1 MRDAIGFAVHWLKNW
16 REISQ
21 PIANPSNPNR
31 VITFDSRFKTV
42 LYIFYLQFSGPPISV
57 ILYEH
62 STRSDGSVDEVSI
75 GYLLAKRG
83 LAKFL
88 DYEKAHIERLN
99 KLDEDACES
108 EDLGLRRNECGPGTA
123 SDISETYSLSETS
136 TNSNLID
143 KILAVEMS
151 SAPSPTSEQKPLVS
165 LVLSNGSNDQ
175 SSILSSTA
183 HIPISTISS
192 TKGVEN
198 AEVSHDQ
205 GQATASSGHLTSST
219 SAVAESVITEVNQY
233 SIESSV

>member
-1 MRDAIGFAVHWLKNW
+1 M
-16 REISQ
+16 
-21 PIANPSNPNR
+21 
-31 VITFDSRFKTV
+31 
-42 LYIFYLQFSGPPISV
+42 

-62 STRSDGSVDEVSI
+62 STRSDGSVDEISI

-108 EDLGLRRNECGPGTA
+108 EDLGLRRNECGPGTT
-123 SDISETYSLSETS
+123 SDVSETYSLSETS

-151 SAPSPTSEQKPLVS
+151 SAPSPTSEQKPLV
-165 LVLSNGSNDQ
+165 LSNGSNDQ
-175 SSILSSTA
+175 SSILSSTV

>member
-1 MRDAIGFAVHWLKNW
+1 M
-16 REISQ
+16 
-21 PIANPSNPNR
+21 
-31 VITFDSRFKTV
+31 
-42 LYIFYLQFSGPPISV
+42 QFSGPPVSV

-108 EDLGLRRNECGPGTA
+108 DDSGLRRNECGPGTT
-123 SDISETYSLSETS
+123 SDVSETCSLSETS

-165 LVLSNGSNDQ
+165 LVLSNGGNDQ
-175 SSILSSTA
+175 SSILSSTV

-205 GQATASSGHLTSST
+205 GQAAASSGHLTSST
-219 SAVAESVITEVNQY
+219 SAVADSVITEVNQY

>member
-1 MRDAIGFAVHWLKNW
+1 M
-16 REISQ
+16 
-21 PIANPSNPNR
+21 
-31 VITFDSRFKTV
+31 
-42 LYIFYLQFSGPPISV
+42 

-75 GYLLAKRG
+75 GYLLAKQG

-99 KLDEDACES
+99 KLDEEACES
-108 EDLGLRRNECGPGTA
+108 NDSGLRRNGFCPGT
-123 SDISETYSLSETS
+123 SDVSDTCSLSETS

-143 KILAVEMS
+143 KILAAEMT

-175 SSILSSTA
+175 SSILSNSV
-183 HIPISTISS
+183 HNPISTISS
-192 TKGVEN
+192 SKSIEN
-198 AEVSHDQ
+198 AEVSHDE
-205 GQATASSGHLTSST
+205 GQAAASSGHLTTST
-219 SAVAESVITEVNQY
+219 SDSGITEVNQY